1 MCIRDRDYIARD
13 ALTST
18 QGQQEEAVAHAC
30 REFVLDARQ
39 SALQQIQW
47 SWTVQGQPPVLQ
59 GVAVAAAVL
68 SAMIVWCNVTVG
80 ISRSLSPL
88 YHLIA
93 WSEHEFFSQVRSD
106 PVIACSIQLTSSS
119 VPNGCQLHVR
129 SCLVACG
136 LPLHCLLYTSPSPRD
151 ATLSRMPS
159 SA

>member
-1 MCIRDRDYIARD
+1 M
-13 ALTST
+13 
-18 QGQQEEAVAHAC
+18 
-30 REFVLDARQ
+30 
-39 SALQQIQW
+39 
-47 SWTVQGQPPVLQ
+47 
-59 GVAVAAAVL
+59 AAAVL

-119 VPNGCQLHVR
+119 VPSGCQHHVR

-136 LPLHCLLYTSPSPRD
+136 LPLDAHAEEVDARYVISCLQRFV
-151 ATLSRMPS
+151 AGAAINEASRAINVVVCS
-159 SA
+159 C